1 MAQVC
6 YTVISSGQSYS
17 NLFPCASF
25 KQTDNWYGKASQR
38 LAEQQQHSTLQ
49 TPSMDSVTTAT
60 VNSHL
65 HMHCRASGELSV
77 DVQCTALR
85 PPTMFGNLTSAKF
98 CCKKALRQIASQLKP
113 SANSKSALLHPLCED
128 MTSHQMCF
136 QDLLDSIPP
145 NSVLEGCSALPMFN
159 TSVMPITM
167 PQVCSTYC
175 QNCSASRAAL
185 PTYLPAGNG
194 CMQLGSMLWQMKHP

>member
-49 TPSMDSVTTAT
+49 TPSMDSVTTAA

-65 HMHCRASGELSV
+65 HTYCRASGELSM
-77 DVQCTALR
+77 DVQRTGLR

-113 SANSKSALLHPLCED
+113 SATSKSALLHLSCED
-128 MTSHQMCF
+128 MTSHQLCL
-136 QDLLDSIPP
+136 QDLLNSVPP
-145 NSVLEGCSALPMFN
+145 NSMLEGCSAPPMFE
-159 TSVMPITM
+159 TSAMFPTM
-167 PQVCSTYC
+167 PQVCSTYY

-185 PTYLPAGNG
+185 PTYLPAGMG
-194 CMQLGSMLWQMKHP
+194 CIHHENLP

>member
-6 YTVISSGQSYS
+6 YTVTSSGRSYS
-17 NLFPCASF
+17 NLFPCTSF

-38 LAEQQQHSTLQ
+38 LAEQQQHCTLQ

-60 VNSHL
+60 VSSHL
-65 HMHCRASGELSV
+65 QTLCGASEELSMEI
-77 DVQCTALR
+77 QRTALR

-113 SANSKSALLHPLCED
+113 ASSKSALLHPLCED
-128 MTSHQMCF
+128 STSHQLCV

-145 NSVLEGCSALPMFN
+145 NSLLDSCSALLMFETSPMAH
-159 TSVMPITM
+159 SM
-167 PQVCSTYC
+167 PQV
-175 QNCSASRAAL
+175 
-185 PTYLPAGNG
+185 
-194 CMQLGSMLWQMKHP
+194 